1 MMSCGAISPSRSR
14 RPAVPWNAS
23 EAACSCALSF
33 SRSVFSPITIAPACC
48 RGTSVDAEPRGEHRQ
63 AEDEGAGEQRE
74 GAVRQARGDLGT
86 TKNPPTTKNAQRLG
100 CPPAG
105 TRPPRRRPARP
116 NKSRLKNARA
126 QARAHARGQPRA
138 PAGFSASRATVTTG
152 TGARLGVLHREG
164 YSQARFPVEVYP

>member
-74 GAVRQARGDLGT
+74 GAVRQARGDLG
-86 TKNPPTTKNAQRLG
+86 LG
-100 CPPAG
+100 WHDILLLGEEASLAAVPG
-105 TRPPRRRPARP
+105 RRSGRGRVPLSIRALAHLDGARPA
-116 NKSRLKNARA
+116 AI
-126 QARAHARGQPRA
+126 RGG
-138 PAGFSASRATVTTG
+138 AG
-152 TGARLGVLHREG
+152 
-164 YSQARFPVEVYP
+164 